1 MNWMDT
7 LCGRNIKLEDQQAA
21 RLKAWRELPWSETPK
36 KLDSS
41 RMVVLDVETSGL
53 NLAKDNLIAIGA
65 VAIINGKIAL
75 EDNFEMVLQQ
85 ASSSNKQNIL
95 IHGISGDTQTGG
107 QAPAEVLLAFLE
119 YLQNDPL
126 IAFHVTFD
134 ETMLCRAIK
143 QHLGFV
149 FKHDWLDLAYVTPGL
164 YPQQARQFRAL
175 DDWLN
180 HFRIQNYARH
190 NALADA
196 LSTAQLFMVVSKTA
210 QQKKLVDYQTL
221 QRVEKAQ
228 RWLEH

>member
-7 LCGRNIKLEDQQAA
+7 LCGRKVKLDDRQAA
-21 RLKAWRELPWSETPK
+21 RLKAWRELPWSETPT

-53 NLAKDNLIAIGA
+53 NLAKDHLIAIGA

-85 ASSSNKQNIL
+85 ASCSNKQNIL
-95 IHGISGDTQTGG
+95 IHGISGDTQTEG

-164 YPQQARQFRAL
+164 YPQHARQLRAL

-180 HFRIQNYARH
+180 HFHIHNYARH

-221 QRVEKAQ
+221 QRAEKAQ

>member
-1 MNWMDT
+1 MNW
-7 LCGRNIKLEDQQAA
+7 LERLRGRNIKLEDQQAA
-21 RLKAWRELPWSETPK
+21 RLNSWLELPLSTTPK
-36 KLDSS
+36 RLDNS
-41 RMVVLDVETSGL
+41 RLVVVDVETSGL

-65 VAIINGKIAL
+65 VAIINGKIAM
-75 EDNFEMVLQQ
+75 EDSFEMVLQQ

-95 IHGISGDTQTGG
+95 IHGISGDTQTEG
-107 QAPAEVLLAFLE
+107 QAPEEVLLAFLE

-134 ETMLCRAIK
+134 KTMLCRAIK

-149 FKHDWLDLAYVTPGL
+149 FKHDWLDLAYATPGL

-180 HFRIQNYARH
+180 HFHIQNYARH

-210 QQKKLVDYQTL
+210 RQKKIVDYQTL

>member
-95 IHGISGDTQTGG
+95 IHGISGDTQTEG
-107 QAPAEVLLAFLE
+107 QAPVEVLLAFLE

>member
-7 LCGRNIKLEDQQAA
+7 LRGRNIKLAEQQAA
-21 RLKAWRELPWSETPK
+21 RFKAWRELPSSETPK
-36 KLDSS
+36 RLDNS
-41 RMVVLDVETSGL
+41 RIVVVDVETTGL
-53 NLAKDNLIAIGA
+53 NLAKDSLIAIGA
-65 VAIINGKIAL
+65 VAIVNGKIAL
-75 EDNFEMVLQQ
+75 EDSFEMVLQQ
-85 ASSSNKQNIL
+85 ASSSSKKNIL
-95 IHGISGDTQTGG
+95 IHGISGDTQTEG
-107 QAPAEVLLAFLE
+107 QAPVEVLLAFLE
-119 YLQNDPL
+119 YLQKDPL
-126 IAFHVTFD
+126 VAFHVTFD

-149 FKHDWLDLAYVTPGL
+149 FKHDWLDLAYATPGL

-180 HFRIQNYARH
+180 HFHIQNYARH

-196 LSTAQLFMVVSKTA
+196 LSTAQLFMVVSKTS

-228 RWLEH
+228 RWLER